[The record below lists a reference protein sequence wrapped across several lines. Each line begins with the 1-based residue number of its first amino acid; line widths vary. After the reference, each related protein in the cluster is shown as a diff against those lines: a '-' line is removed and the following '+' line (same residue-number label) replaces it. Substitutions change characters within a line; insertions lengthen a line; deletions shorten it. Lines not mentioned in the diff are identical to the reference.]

1 MELSQ
6 SHKDLKDRITY
17 NGFAVEANEI
27 EKLYTNLYAQEE
39 RTLPN
44 LKTIGDD
51 KYNFELKFKKGENGN
66 VYLNGFTAIDK
77 SDSSKQQYFSLGK
90 DSLNITSKE
99 AYNLM
104 EGRSVFKNLKKDEE
118 SKNPIWLKLDF
129 SNKNENGQAKYKTFN
144 KSYGYFPERMIAKM
158 GVDLKYKKDIM
169 KSLKK
174 GNEVKITVG
183 MKDEFKGG
191 TISADPQ
198 FKKIQFKNTNG
209 VIQDITSNIH
219 QNTLNYLISNPK
231 KQERF
236 INSCTTAELK
246 KISGLVKKQEKTAA
260 QGENNAYEKTQLL
273 NITNLIGSKLSQKKT
288 NTKEQGIAA

>member
-1 MELSQ
+1 MELSE
-6 SHKDLKDRITY
+6 SHQELKNRITY
-17 NGFAVEANEI
+17 NGFSVDANEI

-39 RTLPN
+39 RALPN
-44 LKTIGDD
+44 LKTIGED

-77 SDSSKQQYFSLGK
+77 FDTNKQQYFSLGK

-104 EGRSVFKNLKKDEE
+104 EGRSVFKNLKNQDE

-129 SNKNENGQAKYKTFN
+129 SNKNEKGQAKYKTFN
-144 KSYGYFPERMIAKM
+144 KGYGYFPERMLAKM

-169 KSLKK
+169 KSFKK
-174 GNEVKITVG
+174 GNEVKVTIG
-183 MKDEFKGG
+183 MKDEFKSG
-191 TISADPQ
+191 TVSADPQ
-198 FKKIQFKNTNG
+198 FKKVQFKNAYG

-219 QNTLNYLISNPK
+219 QSTLNYLISNPK

-236 INSCTTAELK
+236 IHSCTTAELK
-246 KISGLVKKQEKTAA
+246 KISGLVKKHDKTVA

-273 NITNLIGSKLSQKKT
+273 NISNLIGTKLSQKKT
-288 NTKEQGIAA
+288 ATKDQGIAA

>member
-1 MELSQ
+1 MELSE
-6 SHKDLKDRITY
+6 SHKDLKNRITY
-17 NGFAVEANEI
+17 NGFAVDANEI

-66 VYLNGFTAIDK
+66 VYLNGFTVIDK
-77 SDSSKQQYFSLGK
+77 SDSSKSQYFSLGK

-104 EGRSVFKNLKKDEE
+104 EGRSVFKNLKNKDE
-118 SKNPIWLKLDF
+118 SKNPIWIKLDF
-129 SNKNENGQAKYKTFN
+129 SNKNENGQARYKTFN
-144 KSYGYFPERMIAKM
+144 KSYGYFPERMLAKM
-158 GVDLKYKKDIM
+158 GIDLKYKKDIM

-174 GNEVKITVG
+174 GNEVKVTIG
-183 MKDEFKGG
+183 MKDEFKAG
-191 TISADPQ
+191 TVIADPQ
-198 FKKIQFKNTNG
+198 LKKIQFKNANG

-236 INSCTTAELK
+236 ISSCTTSELK
-246 KISGLVKKQEKTAA
+246 KLSGLVKKHEQTAA
-260 QGENNAYEKTQLL
+260 HGDNNSYEKNQLL
-273 NITNLIGSKLSQKKT
+273 NISNLIGTKLNQQKSVSKS
-288 NTKEQGIAA
+288 QGIAA